1 MSTDLLGRLA
11 VPLIGAPMTGVSSPE
26 LLVACCR
33 AGIIGTMPATN
44 AGSTAELAEWIA
56 EIDARLTS
64 DDAPYGINF
73 PLYTS
78 ASRRADDLAVVLD
91 SGAAL
96 IIASVGSPEPLVA
109 PSHAAGKAIYADV
122 ATMRHAR
129 NAIELG
135 VDGLILLTAGAGG
148 YTGWM
153 NPFVFVRGVREI
165 YDGPIVLAGGI
176 CDGTTLDAAMR
187 LGCDAAYLGTLLIP
201 AVESA
206 ASVDFQAAVLGADM
220 DDVHLTPM
228 RTGLNANGVTPDGIG
243 PVDGGRMFAMGHT
256 AHAVRE
262 PASVSELVTR
272 IRREYEEAQAPR
284 DERRRRPI
292 PSSHILA
299 K

>member
-1 MSTDLLGRLA
+1 MSVEVLGRLV

-26 LLVACCR
+26 LVVACCR

-44 AGSTAELAEWIA
+44 AGSTVDLAEWVA
-56 EIDARLTS
+56 EIDATLTS

-91 SGAAL
+91 SDAAL
-96 IIASVGSPEPLVA
+96 IIASVGSPAPLVA
-109 PSHAAGKAIYADV
+109 PSHAAGKTIYADV
-122 ATMRHAR
+122 ATMHHAR
-129 NAIELG
+129 NAIALG

-187 LGCDAAYLGTLLIP
+187 LGCDAAYLGTPLIA

-206 ASVDFQAAVLGADM
+206 ASSDFRSAVLDADM
-220 DDVHLTPM
+220 DDVRLTPM
-228 RTGLNANGVTPDGIG
+228 RPDLNANGVTPDGIE
-243 PVDGGRMFAMGHT
+243 PIDGGRMFAMGHT
-256 AHAVRE
+256 AHSVRE
-262 PASVSELVTR
+262 VAPVSEIVTR
-272 IRREYEEAQAPR
+272 IRREYEAQAPR
-284 DERRRRPI
+284 DEQRRRTVL
-292 PSSHILA
+292 STNILA